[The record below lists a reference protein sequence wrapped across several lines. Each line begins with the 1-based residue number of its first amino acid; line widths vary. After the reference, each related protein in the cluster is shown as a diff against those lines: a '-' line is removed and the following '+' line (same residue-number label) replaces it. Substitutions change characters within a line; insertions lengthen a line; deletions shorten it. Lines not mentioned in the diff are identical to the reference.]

1 MIDCEQGMQRHKFW
15 FYSGSIFE
23 VTDWRRLCFDFIVF
37 FFGGGQLEEAVCY
50 DFIVGLFWTN
60 KWMIL
65 FFCFNFIGFLWC
77 CLIVFDSLQMFLIL
91 LTRCWLVGSNKSLQ
105 VDQEVLV
112 SKASNANHI
121 KSWPTIYKIKM
132 PTLFVVWRMVFMLS
146 AYPFLFPIYIYN
158 HIYTC
163 KYLMVVPKYCLK
175 WKF

>member
-1 MIDCEQGMQRHKFW
+1 MR
-15 FYSGSIFE
+15 
-23 VTDWRRLCFDFIVF
+23 
-37 FFGGGQLEEAVCY
+37 Y

-146 AYPFLFPIYIYN
+146 ACPFLFPIYIYN

-163 KYLMVVPKYCLK
+163 KHLMVVPRYCLK

>member
-1 MIDCEQGMQRHKFW
+1 M
-15 FYSGSIFE
+15 
-23 VTDWRRLCFDFIVF
+23 
-37 FFGGGQLEEAVCY
+37 CY
-50 DFIVGLFWTN
+50 DFIVGLFWAN

-121 KSWPTIYKIKM
+121 ESWPTIYKIKM
-132 PTLFVVWRMVFMLS
+132 PTLFVVWRMVFMLF
-146 AYPFLFPIYIYN
+146 AYPFYFL
-158 HIYTC
+158 YT
-163 KYLMVVPKYCLK
+163 
-175 WKF
+175 